1 MKICTE
7 IKNLLEGGRVK
18 FNCKL
23 IALNKES
30 GVLEYIL
37 ENRYKVG
44 SLILPKGSITY
55 AFYWIDRPYTLYKW
69 FDKNGNILG
78 NYFNIADSI
87 KLTENEFKWRDL
99 IVDILVSPE
108 GVLEVLDE
116 DELPYDLDKKLMKY
130 IENSKNL
137 ILQDYKYIIKE
148 TNESIFL

>member
-116 DELPYDLDKKLMKY
+116 DELHYDLDKKLMKY

-148 TNESIFL
+148 TNKSIFM